1 MRRPPVPFRKV
12 VPSLVT
18 GAGLVFG
25 FLSMLAASQAEYDS
39 AVYLLVAAVF
49 CDLFDG
55 QLARRLKATSRFG
68 QQLDSLSDALSFGA
82 APAFLVFQAL
92 LRPLG
97 PWGMAAALVYLMAG
111 VLRLARFNVTA
122 DAHSKDRRT
131 LGVPIPVG
139 AGYAMA
145 MALMRD
151 HLTPPVAAGTLVVIA
166 LLMVS
171 RVRLPQMKKSS
182 AVTLL
187 IVVGIA
193 NYLAVVAW
201 PSWTTVIWWNLWN
214 VVILATAWIEER
226 RHRGDEDEAPEPRT
240 T

>member
-1 MRRPPVPFRKV
+1 M
-12 VPSLVT
+12 VT
-18 GAGLVFG
+18 SAGLIFG
-25 FLSMLAASQAEYDS
+25 FLSMLAATEAEYDS

-55 QLARRLKATSRFG
+55 QLARRLQATSRFG

-82 APAFLVFQAL
+82 APAFLVYQAL

-97 PWGMAAALVYLMAG
+97 PWGMAAALVYVMAG

-122 DAHSKDRRT
+122 DAHTKDRRT
-131 LGVPIPVG
+131 TGVPIPVG

-145 MALMRD
+145 VALMRD
-151 HLTPPVAAGTLVVIA
+151 HLSPWIAAGTLVLLA

-171 RVRLPQMKKSS
+171 RVRLPQIQRSS
-182 AVTLL
+182 VVNLL
-187 IVVGIA
+187 IVIGIG

-201 PSWTTVIWWNLWN
+201 PSWTTVIWWNVWN
-214 VVILATAWIEER
+214 VVILATAWLEER
-226 RHRGDEDEAPEPRT
+226 RHRGEEDEAPEPRT

>member
-1 MRRPPVPFRKV
+1 
-12 VPSLVT
+12 
-18 GAGLVFG
+18 
-25 FLSMLAASQAEYDS
+25 MLAANQADYDG

-68 QQLDSLSDALSFGA
+68 QQFDSLSDAVSFGV

-97 PWGMAAALVYLMAG
+97 PWGVAAALVYVMAG

-122 DAHSKDRRT
+122 DAHTKDRRT
-131 LGVPIPVG
+131 LGVPIPIG

-145 MALMRD
+145 VTLMRD
-151 HLTPPVAAGTLVVIA
+151 HLSAWTAAGMLVLLA

-171 RVRLPQMKKSS
+171 RVRLPQIQKSS
-182 AVTLL
+182 VVNLL
-187 IVVGIA
+187 IVVGIG

-201 PSWTTVIWWNLWN
+201 PSWTTVVWWNVWN
-214 VVILATAWIEER
+214 GVILATAWLEER
-226 RHRGDEDEAPEPRT
+226 RQRGDQDESPEPRT

>member
-1 MRRPPVPFRKV
+1 MSKTHVPFRKV

-25 FLSMLAASQAEYDS
+25 FLSMLAATQAEYDS

-68 QQLDSLSDALSFGA
+68 QQFDSLSDAVSFGV

-97 PWGMAAALVYLMAG
+97 PWGIAAALVYVMAG

-122 DAHSKDRRT
+122 DAHTKDRRT
-131 LGVPIPVG
+131 MGVPIPIG

-145 MALMRD
+145 VTLMRD
-151 HLTPPVAAGTLVVIA
+151 HLSAWTAAGILILLA

-171 RVRLPQMKKSS
+171 RVRLPQIQKSA
-182 AVTLL
+182 AVNLM
-187 IVVGIA
+187 IVVGIG
-193 NYLAVVAW
+193 NYLALVAW
-201 PSWTTVIWWNLWN
+201 PSWATVVWWNVWN
-214 VVILATAWIEER
+214 VVILTTARLEER
-226 RHRGDEDEAPEPRT
+226 RQRGEEDESPEPRT

>member
-1 MRRPPVPFRKV
+1 MSKTHVPFRKV

-25 FLSMLAASQAEYDS
+25 FLSMLAATQAEYDS

-68 QQLDSLSDALSFGA
+68 QQFDSLSDAVSFGV

-97 PWGMAAALVYLMAG
+97 PWGIAAALVYVMAG

-122 DAHSKDRRT
+122 DAHTKDRRT
-131 LGVPIPVG
+131 MGVPIPIG

-145 MALMRD
+145 VTLMRD
-151 HLTPPVAAGTLVVIA
+151 HLSAWTAAGILILLA

-171 RVRLPQMKKSS
+171 RVRLPQIQKSA
-182 AVTLL
+182 AVNLM
-187 IVVGIA
+187 IVVGIG
-193 NYLAVVAW
+193 NYLALVAW
-201 PSWTTVIWWNLWN
+201 PSWATVGWWNVWN
-214 VVILATAWIEER
+214 VVILTTARLEER
-226 RHRGDEDEAPEPRT
+226 RQRGEEDESPEPRT